1 MPEQRVKV
9 IITAPSE
16 VGLVIAPGRH
26 FKVSGTLEG
35 DVPGDATMKVAL
47 LDADGR
53 EVRFAATN
61 AKGTD
66 RVDTSW
72 YNGEITELT
81 DGTDFT
87 EIAYTAPE
95 LVVADVNAPE
105 ASAHDATVKCVYTD
119 NSFSALIT
127 SATDPAHGLFVDDG
141 YGLVDHDRNPYDAL
155 PEGAYS
161 IVTTLMD
168 KDGNAVVTAID
179 TSKPIRVLDDWA
191 TATNGDR
198 KSVV

>member
-105 ASAHDATVKCVYTD
+105 ASVK
-119 NSFSALIT
+119 A
-127 SATDPAHGLFVDDG
+127 
-141 YGLVDHDRNPYDAL
+141 
-155 PEGAYS
+155 
-161 IVTTLMD
+161 
-168 KDGNAVVTAID
+168 K
-179 TSKPIRVLDDWA
+179 
-191 TATNGDR
+191 
-198 KSVV
+198 